1 MHTVRAY
8 GTFGTGH
15 PLRARGGRVV
25 LALLVLAAVLLTAV
39 PAARADEPASQAAYL
54 AARLRADPVYV
65 TDQLPREIP
74 HSTAPDFAR
83 LARRTGVPTYVLVLA
98 GPAGSGKG
106 LLGAVHDRLGRDG
119 LYVLVDASGVTAAT
133 AYGVRAP
140 ADDAWTVASYELPY
154 DAGPLRSFE
163 RFVDVVAQGG
173 AEAARR
179 AASARERYGD
189 HDPADLYIGPSDR
202 DNQSF
207 LTGVLLTAVPLSIL
221 LLVPYVRRWRGRRPG
236 ATEPTKARPRS
247 RHPWRV
253 PVAAL
258 TAAAA
263 IAVTASL
270 VFDQTRSSA
279 APPPTAADLT
289 ARVDRVVE
297 GLKAEGLRHD
307 TVYVD
312 PESPR
317 VLSSGRLSELHDRIR
332 AFARSDGG
340 GGPVYVLL
348 VPQISEDESAG
359 RQDVFTAAV
368 HKRLGRDGLYVV
380 ADPLGGFIDVYDYG
394 LRLDG
399 DRLSFDLPESISF
412 GDRKA
417 EQADDHALG
426 DRLDALMTYLDK
438 VPRTDEPATADAYA
452 PAPEPVANHAL
463 PPLFS
468 GDLGPGLFVGAVT
481 ALLALALTGGG
492 LAVVGAVLRRRHP
505 VPQPTSGLPF
515 TAPTDPSPQYLR
527 RTART
532 ELGALADEFT
542 DATRNAAQGDAP
554 TDTPDAP
561 RPGIL
566 SPARAWDCFD
576 AAMLLV
582 DGDLDTLGAP
592 GPGDAA
598 LVAVVVLS
606 RAGRAA
612 LRGEAGDLCCGV
624 NPLHGPAV
632 GRHHVRVSAE
642 GTRRRRL
649 PVCEMC
655 RNTAVADPAAVHSL
669 LMTLPPPAGDGG
681 RVPYLDADGPLTAV
695 PRGIPRL
702 IDKVRETAG
711 VQ

>member
-1 MHTVRAY
+1 M
-8 GTFGTGH
+8 
-15 PLRARGGRVV
+15 
-25 LALLVLAAVLLTAV
+25 
-39 PAARADEPASQAAYL
+39 
-54 AARLRADPVYV
+54 
-65 TDQLPREIP
+65 
-74 HSTAPDFAR
+74 
-83 LARRTGVPTYVLVLA
+83 PTYVLVLA
-98 GPAGSGKG
+98 GTAGNGKG

-119 LYVLVDASGVTAAT
+119 LYVLVDATGVTAAT

-140 ADDAWTVASYELPY
+140 ADDASTVALYELPY

-173 AEAARR
+173 AKAAQR

-189 HDPADLYIGPSDR
+189 HDPAALYIGPGDR

-207 LTGVLLTAVPLSIL
+207 LTGALLAGVPVSIL
-221 LLVPYVRRWRGRRPG
+221 LLVPYVRRWRGRLAG
-236 ATEPTKARPRS
+236 ATRSKKPGSGRP
-247 RHPWRV
+247 RHPWLV
-253 PVAAL
+253 PAAAL
-258 TAAAA
+258 ASAAAVA
-263 IAVTASL
+263 LTASL

-279 APPPTAADLT
+279 APPPTAADLGS
-289 ARVDRVVE
+289 RLDRVTE
-297 GLKAEGLRHD
+297 GLKHD
-307 TVYVD
+307 AVYVD

-317 VLSSGRLSELHDRIR
+317 VLSAGRLSELHDRIR
-332 AFARSDGG
+332 AFTRSAG

-359 RQDVFTAAV
+359 QEDVFTAAV
-368 HKRLGRDGLYVV
+368 HKRFGKDGLYVV
-380 ADPLGGFIDVYDYG
+380 ADPLGGFIDVYNYG

-399 DRLSFDLPESISF
+399 DSLSFDLPDAISF
-412 GDRKA
+412 GDRAA
-417 EQADDHALG
+417 EEADDHALG

-438 VPRTDEPATADAYA
+438 VPRTDEPTTEDGWS
-452 PAPEPVANHAL
+452 PTPEPVGDNVL

-468 GDLGPGLFVGAVT
+468 GDFKPGLFVGAVT
-481 ALLALALTGGG
+481 ALLALALTAGA
-492 LAVVGAVLRRRHP
+492 LAVAGRVLRRRRP
-505 VPQPTSGLPF
+505 VPQASSAPPL
-515 TAPTDPSPQYLR
+515 TAPTNPSRSYLR

-542 DATRNAAQGDAP
+542 DTARNAAQGDAP
-554 TDTPDAP
+554 TGAPDTPDTP
-561 RPGIL
+561 RPDL
-566 SPARAWDCFD
+566 PSQARAWDCFD

-582 DGDLDTLGAP
+582 DGELDTLGAP
-592 GPGDAA
+592 EPGPAV

-649 PVCEMC
+649 PVCALC
-655 RNTAVADPAAVHSL
+655 RDTAVAEPAAVHSL
-669 LMTLPPPAGDGG
+669 LMTLPAPDDGDGG
-681 RVPYLDADGPLTAV
+681 RVAYFDADGPLTAV
-695 PRGIPRL
+695 PQGIPRL
-702 IDKVRETAG
+702 IDEVRETTG